1 MSKKKSSLSKIR
13 KSAKLQECQVRI
25 PGICNF
31 DETTTILAH
40 KNGAGMALKSADLH
54 AAYCCSACH
63 DEIDSLQGNRKS
75 EFTDDEILI
84 MFYEAIFRTQLLLI
98 AQGLATIS
106 SN

>member
-1 MSKKKSSLSKIR
+1 MSKKKRSLSKIR
-13 KSAKLQECQVRI
+13 KSAKLQECQIRI

-54 AAYCCSACH
+54 AAYSCSSCH

-84 MFYEAIFRTQLLLI
+84 MFYEGIFRTQLILI
-98 AQGLATIS
+98 EKNLITVKS
-106 SN
+106 